1 MRANVCAIFPSG
13 RGSAII
19 KKRAAR
25 IASEVQADFRLVEP
39 RALELSDSI
48 SRLSVGIALAVRTL
62 KEDPAAGSYQ
72 ATLASMAKESARK
85 HKKNAMILRGC
96 GLAMAGEPSIAKF

>member
-13 RGSAII
+13 RGSAIS

-39 RALELSDSI
+39 RLELSDSI